1 MRGHLPQQPTFM
13 SATGTDYDMYNIV
26 ATKDG
31 SSNSQIHGVDN
42 LIEISIAL
50 VAGDADSLVV
60 ENKLNGYFAGVFPNV
75 IL

>member
-1 MRGHLPQQPTFM
+1 
-13 SATGTDYDMYNIV
+13 MYNIV

>member
-1 MRGHLPQQPTFM
+1 MAEP
-13 SATGTDYDMYNIV
+13 YDMYNIT

-50 VAGDADSLVV
+50 KEGDADSAVV
-60 ENKLNGYFAGVFPNV
+60 EAKLNGYFAGVFPA
-75 IL
+75 LSL